1 MSCCV
6 DCGKTISRRA
16 TRCRSCNGA
25 HIARADGTVES
36 LRARI
41 NDPAVRAKLNA
52 GLARPDVRERRSSS
66 MRATKLAHV
75 HVDYRD
81 LYMSLQHKATAR
93 ERLVIIHAQ
102 MAKDGVAA

>member
-1 MSCCV
+1 MSGCV

-36 LRARI
+36 LRTRI

-52 GLARPDVRERRSSS
+52 GLARPDVRERRS
-66 MRATKLAHV
+66 MAIRASKLSHV
-75 HVDYRD
+75 HADYRD
-81 LYMSLQHKATAR
+81 LYMSIQHYGTPE
-93 ERLVIIHAQ
+93 ERLAMVHAQ
-102 MAKDGVAA
+102 MAKDGVIA